1 RLDFCTRGG
10 SEMSIPTT
18 VASAR
23 PVPGDSAVLKFP
35 GLERRSELLD
45 RRPLA
50 LRRHTTRVA
59 TRFAVLLAGDI
70 VAILLTRAIAYWL
83 YLETDRGAEAFGA
96 SPLLP
101 DARHGIFLA
110 VITLVAI
117 FAAGGH
123 SRHRALNKPIRLF
136 GAVAGA
142 CLINW
147 APIISRGGLSSVLL
161 TIVSTAGLLWFCV
174 LVVRELSEWFLN
186 HVWPRQRG
194 AAGAIL

>member
-1 RLDFCTRGG
+1 
-10 SEMSIPTT
+10 
-18 VASAR
+18 
-23 PVPGDSAVLKFP
+23 
-35 GLERRSELLD
+35 
-45 RRPLA
+45 
-50 LRRHTTRVA
+50 
-59 TRFAVLLAGDI
+59 
-70 VAILLTRAIAYWL
+70 LTK
-83 YLETDRGAEAFGA
+83 AFGA

-110 VITLVAI
+110 VITLLAI

-147 APIISRGGLSSVLL
+147 APIISRGGVSSVTL
-161 TIVSTAGLLWFCV
+161 TIVSTAGLPWFCI

-186 HVWPRQRG
+186 HVWPDNGARRG
-194 AAGAIL
+194 RSWLAFLKNRRISSAPAAGGDYRVVDKWSR